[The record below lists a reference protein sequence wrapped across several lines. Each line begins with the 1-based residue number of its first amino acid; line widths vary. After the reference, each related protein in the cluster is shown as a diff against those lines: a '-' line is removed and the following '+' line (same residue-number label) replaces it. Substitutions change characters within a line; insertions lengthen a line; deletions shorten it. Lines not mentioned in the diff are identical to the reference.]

1 MGLKTI
7 QENLSENQAKLL
19 KWILLNGLLCAVCL
33 SHIYTIPLFANI
45 HTKSSFLNVTLF
57 DSFEMEFN
65 LECELEQPF
74 CGLIWVKLVF
84 FCGFAASQFSM
95 GFLADRF
102 GPYNCLKIMVKLL
115 IFSGITATLASTIYF
130 FCLMWF
136 LVAFT
141 STSVYLLTVSQVL
154 ENLDEHIE
162 DWKWRLIIGCAFQ
175 MSWTVGRILSNIT
188 VYVFDDWISVITC
201 LTIAIISVLFIFED
215 QIFNEQFSRRE
226 AFEDSI
232 KEFKQSGRVT
242 YLNIVLLSMTWFA
255 LGYNYYGNM
264 NSWKHLDVR
273 KNDFEH
279 TILMTILALLAKICA
294 LSLCFAVRRKCFPMA
309 ILQIVMAV
317 CYLIMVSMDPQT
329 IDKLNY
335 NSLSTPINGLV
346 FLAHLT
352 SMWGTASF
360 ELIWVITPE
369 TFPKKYRITCNG
381 ICSGVA
387 RLGAIT
393 GIIVGEMKILNESPV
408 VLTLAGA
415 LIMISAFLIKII
427 PDMTKHKMP
436 NTIQDVL
443 LVQFPERFNE
453 NDTTQNAQ

>member
-1 MGLKTI
+1 MCLKTI
-7 QENLSENQAKLL
+7 QEKVSENQTLLPLL
-19 KWILLNGLLCAVCL
+19 KWILVNGLLCAVCL
-33 SHIYTIPLFANI
+33 SHIYTIPMFANI
-45 HTKSSFLNVTLF
+45 NVKSNFLNVTLH
-57 DSFEMEFN
+57 DSFEMEFD
-65 LECELEQPF
+65 LKCELEQPF

-102 GPYNCLKIMVKLL
+102 GPYNLLGPLVKLL
-115 IFSGITATLASTIYF
+115 IFSGIAATLANTIYF

-154 ENLDEHIE
+154 ENLDEHID
-162 DWKWRLIIGCAFQ
+162 DWKWRLIIGCGFQ

-188 VYVFDDWISVITC
+188 VYVFDDWISVITF

-215 QIFNEQFSRRE
+215 QIFNEQFSQRE
-226 AFEDSI
+226 AFEDSLE
-232 KEFKQSGRVT
+232 EFRRSGSVT

-264 NSWKHLDVR
+264 NSWRHLDVR
-273 KNDFEH
+273 KKDFEH
-279 TILMTILALLAKICA
+279 TILMTILALLAKILA
-294 LSLCFAVRRKCFPMA
+294 LSLCFAVRRKCFPMV
-309 ILQIVMAV
+309 ILQIVMAA
-317 CYLIMVSMDPQT
+317 CYLIMVSMNPQT
-329 IDKLNY
+329 IDKLKY
-335 NSLSTPINGLV
+335 DSLSSPINGLV

-352 SMWGTASF
+352 SLWGTASF

-393 GIIVGEMKILNESPV
+393 GLIIGEMKILNESPV
-408 VLTLAGA
+408 ALTLAGV

-436 NTIQDVL
+436 NTVQDVL

-453 NDTTQNAQ
+453 NNAV